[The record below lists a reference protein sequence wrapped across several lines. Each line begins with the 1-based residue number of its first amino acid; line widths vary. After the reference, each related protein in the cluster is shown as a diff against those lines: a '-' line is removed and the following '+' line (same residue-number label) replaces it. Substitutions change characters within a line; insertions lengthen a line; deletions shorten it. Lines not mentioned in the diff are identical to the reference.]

1 MIRKTSN
8 PFKYFEANLIKAM
21 QEIARVLCIQVT
33 VIASHQ
39 NGSEPT
45 QGYCVIN
52 TLSLNS
58 QGQADFDAGYV
69 SWSEEDYQAYQY
81 KNRFYEALVQIDF
94 IGKDSDENAFIF
106 YDSLT
111 GNSVV
116 NQIFQKYSLSSM
128 RWSLLRRSPQRRG
141 STWIDSWSYDHTL
154 GFAMSGRQAIDW
166 VDVVIVND
174 VEITLNK
181 EA

>member
-1 MIRKTSN
+1 MATTRN
-8 PFKYFEANLIKAM
+8 PFKYFEANLIKAINESFPILGIDCM
-21 QEIARVLCIQVT
+21 A
-33 VIASHQ
+33 IASHQ

-45 QGYCVIN
+45 KGYCVIN

-69 SWSEEDYQAYQY
+69 TWSEDDEQAYQY

-116 NQIFQKYSLSSM
+116 NQVFQKYSLSSM
-128 RWSLLRRSPQRRG
+128 RWSLLRRSPQKRG
-141 STWIDSWSYDHTL
+141 AVWIDSWSYDHTL